1 MPIVASFAPELLELL
16 KRASREPIT
25 IELHDTKASM
35 RLCFQLNSLRKAM
48 RLEQHPLVRI
58 VSAVNINV
66 TKDGNLFARPADS
79 NFLAA
84 IHAAGIA
91 VPEVA
96 PSSTHSPDMIPP
108 TIQEF
113 SVPLTKGDTPT
124 KVKAVKP
131 EVEEAKAALR
141 AFLDDAP
148 LPSASINTEA
158 SKED

>member
-25 IELHDTKASM
+25 IELHDVKAAI

-58 VSAVNINV
+58 VSAVNISA
-66 TKDGNLFARPADS
+66 TKDGNLLARPADS
-79 NFLAA
+79 TFLAA

-91 VPEVA
+91 VEDA

-113 SVPLTKGDTPT
+113 SIPLTTGETST
-124 KVKAVKP
+124 KIAKVKP